1 MKFTSL
7 ALFATAVSAF
17 AIPDQPY
24 FEKFETNPNTA
35 GPDPNTVF
43 VQSLTYGGSGCPQ
56 GTVSQNFNDDR
67 TAFTLLFDSYV
78 ASMGPGV
85 PLTESRKNCQLNIGL
100 RIPQGW
106 QYSWATVD
114 YRGYMNLD
122 AGVTATQSAT
132 YYFQGSQ
139 MQSRLAT
146 NFRGPADRDYIL
158 SDAFPVETLV
168 WSDCGARANVNI
180 NSAIS
185 VSGPRSSQGLM
196 TTDSIDGKVKQ
207 IYSMQWRRC

>member
-1 MKFTSL
+1 
-7 ALFATAVSAF
+7 
-17 AIPDQPY
+17 
-24 FEKFETNPNTA
+24 
-35 GPDPNTVF
+35 
-43 VQSLTYGGSGCPQ
+43 
-56 GTVSQNFNDDR
+56 
-67 TAFTLLFDSYV
+67 
-78 ASMGPGV
+78 
-85 PLTESRKNCQLNIGL
+85 
-100 RIPQGW
+100 
-106 QYSWATVD
+106 
-114 YRGYMNLD
+114 
-122 AGVTATQSAT
+122 
-132 YYFQGSQ
+132 